1 MGGIC
6 CKDSSES
13 VSSVNKNKSVSLEDE
28 DVLEPVIEKK
38 EKKGNLVGELLTAG
52 DSDGLKFTEDE
63 REFVNIWKT
72 NDGTRR
78 EAPTAEHGECSVCFE
93 PLSENKPT
101 LMQKASGRRSCR
113 HFVCFECAEDLLE
126 TSKSCPLCR
135 EAFENICEVPALLE
149 SPEIFFEMLGDENK
163 HLSKDD
169 VLLALNAILPI
180 SSGRISMDVKLE
192 WGKWDPEN
200 RGYLTMEQAKESICH
215 YVARKIH
222 LPRFQKGAIPD
233 ISKPENPGL
242 WFDYWDWDNRG
253 RLAKHEIA
261 RAMLKTFSQLLQG
274 KRGQMKIKQMCQTLL
289 VDIWPILSLKDS
301 RYIELDEFISE
312 DGLANLLMQLL
323 WQTMNEAPSP
333 EDLAEMGLDS
343 NKFDI
348 PVARPKV
355 KAKKPNRKH
364 ARAAPKCNIDE
375 RKPVRP
381 PNSIKNDRNAYVE
394 PSEGKREQPV
404 GYIPI
409 IKADSKCPEENDE
422 SAEVSEMSVKD
433 ILAQRQKIQQQK
445 DITAQVEA
453 RFPKES
459 AFEQKVAGESKE
471 SSDDD
476 GSRLPRNYSKPFAEP
491 IAIMPHSS
499 KEEVREEEGKAEV
512 VVKVLSSQDGSE
524 ELFKYLR
531 ADGLPL
537 WWIRSKTK
545 DGRMYYQ
552 NNMEKHTAWEP
563 PTEEQIRKEY
573 ESGAGEWY
581 RQRQQSKK
589 RARLK
594 FVAGNETPR
603 GEARVAAGS
612 EAPRE
617 DDNHISF
624 KEK

>member
-13 VSSVNKNKSVSLEDE
+13 VSAVDKNKGVSIDNE
-28 DVLEPVIEKK
+28 DVLKTVIEKK
-38 EKKGNLVGELLTAG
+38 DKKVNLVGELLTAG
-52 DSDGLKFTEDE
+52 DSDGLKFTEEE

-101 LMQKASGRRSCR
+101 VMQKDNGKRSCR

-135 EAFENICEVPALLE
+135 QPFEIVSEVPALLE
-149 SPEIFFEMLGDENK
+149 SPEDFFEMLGDENK

-169 VLLALNAILPI
+169 VQLALNAILPI
-180 SSGRISMDVKLE
+180 SSGRIAMDVKLE
-192 WGKWDPEN
+192 WCKWDPEN
-200 RGYLTMEQAKESICH
+200 RGYITIEQAKESICH

-312 DGLANLLMQLL
+312 DGLAHLLMQLL
-323 WQTMNEAPSP
+323 WQTMNEAPSA

-348 PVARPKV
+348 NPAARRKV
-355 KAKKPNRKH
+355 KPKRSKREH
-364 ARAAPKCNIDE
+364 APSVPRSNINE
-375 RKPVRP
+375 PKPVRP
-381 PNSIKNDRNAYVE
+381 PNSIKKDINATVE
-394 PSEGKREQPV
+394 ASEGKIDHHVALIGES
-404 GYIPI
+404 
-409 IKADSKCPEENDE
+409 IK
-422 SAEVSEMSVKD
+422 VSEIEEKD
-433 ILAQRQKIQQQK
+433 FFSQKQKIQQVNPHTRLGTD
-445 DITAQVEA
+445 DIKAQVDA
-453 RFPKES
+453 MFQKES
-459 AFEQKVAGESKE
+459 AFEQKIAGESKE

-476 GSRLPRNYSKPFAEP
+476 GLKLPRNYSKPFAEP
-491 IAIMPHSS
+491 IGLMPESS
-499 KEEVREEEGKAEV
+499 KEEVCEDKGNGEV
-512 VVKVLSSQDGSE
+512 VVKVLSNQDGLEQLSM
-524 ELFKYLR
+524 YLR
-531 ADGLPL
+531 EDGLPL
-537 WWIRSKTK
+537 WWIRRETK

-552 NNMEKHTAWEP
+552 NNMQKQTSWQP

-573 ESGAGEWY
+573 DDGAGKWY
-581 RQRQQSKK
+581 RQRQQSHN
-589 RARLK
+589 RAKLK

-603 GEARVAAGS
+603 GEGRAGAGS
-612 EAPRE
+612 GAFRE
-617 DDNHISF
+617 DDNQISL